1 VTGQRQQDM
10 VPPTSLVKSPQ
21 EKVADARKNIA
32 YLLVGVYIV
41 LLLGNVILPIVLYL
55 TSAPR
60 TAFSMVDLKD
70 LSSAISGV
78 LGGLVGILGFV
89 VGYYFKSIDDA
100 GIGSKV
106 KRSK

>member
-1 VTGQRQQDM
+1 MTRCRTS
-10 VPPTSLVKSPQ
+10 PTAPKSSQ

-41 LLLGNVILPIVLYL
+41 LLLGNVVLPIVLYL
-55 TSAPR
+55 TSTPR
-60 TAFSMVDLKD
+60 TSFSMVDLKD

-89 VGYYFKSIDDA
+89 VGYYFKSIDDDPA
-100 GIGSKV
+100 VAAKV